1 MLKCYKFTEYFRLT
15 EALSLNLPPNAYTE
29 IFVHG
34 RKATKKPLKPA
45 ILVVF
50 DLNKVSSLGYLDSNQ
65 E

>member
-34 RKATKKPLKPA
+34 RKATKKPLKLA

>member
-34 RKATKKPLKPA
+34 RKATKNPLKLA
-45 ILVVF
+45 ILVGF
-50 DLNKVSSLGYLDSNQ
+50 CLK
-65 E
+65 

>member
-15 EALSLNLPPNAYTE
+15 EALSLNLPPNTYTE

-34 RKATKKPLKPA
+34 RKAIKNPLKLA
-45 ILVVF
+45 ILVGFYRCV
-50 DLNKVSSLGYLDSNQ
+50 VLGYLDSNQ

>member
-34 RKATKKPLKPA
+34 RKATKPLKLA
-45 ILVVF
+45 ILVV
-50 DLNKVSSLGYLDSNQ
+50 LT
-65 E
+65 

>member
-15 EALSLNLPPNAYTE
+15 EAFSLNLPPNTYTE

-34 RKATKKPLKPA
+34 RKATKKPLKLA

>member
-15 EALSLNLPPNAYTE
+15 EALSLNLPPNTYTE

-34 RKATKKPLKPA
+34 RKATKTTKLA

>member
-15 EALSLNLPPNAYTE
+15 EALSLNLPPNAYAE

-34 RKATKKPLKPA
+34 RKATKKPLKLA

>member
-29 IFVHG
+29 IFVQG
-34 RKATKKPLKPA
+34 RKATKKPLKLA

-50 DLNKVSSLGYLDSNQ
+50 
-65 E
+65 